1 MDGAPVVQNLAG
13 KTLDD
18 CTLLTPLGVGRGGTT
33 VWKAARPDGSLAAV
47 KIIEDAGNRA
57 AFETAIKT
65 VIAQGA
71 PLTYDL
77 VGEEKA
83 APMSAVTTAIL
94 EAFDAAL

>member
-65 VIAQGA
+65 AAQLRHHSRQ
-71 PLTYDL
+71 P
-77 VGEEKA
+77 
-83 APMSAVTTAIL
+83 IL
-94 EAFDAAL
+94 WSGGCER

>member
-1 MDGAPVVQNLAG
+1 MGKKKNDDGLRRAG
-13 KTLDD
+13 
-18 CTLLTPLGVGRGGTT
+18 
-33 VWKAARPDGSLAAV
+33 
-47 KIIEDAGNRA
+47 DAI
-57 AFETAIKT
+57 ETAIKT

-83 APMSAVTTAIL
+83 APMSVVTTAIL